1 MATDHFKNWK
11 SYETLLYKFIY
22 GKCTYFAYTLQQ
34 SAASATFQPHNTC
47 KISSYTIKIHLLD
60 TATNIS
66 RKVTNYVVKQC
77 FI

>member
-11 SYETLLYKFIY
+11 SYETLLY
-22 GKCTYFAYTLQQ
+22 GKCTYFGYTLQQ
-34 SAASATFQPHNTC
+34 SAASATFQPHNTY
-47 KISSYTIKIHLLD
+47 KISSYTIKIHLSD
-60 TATNIS
+60 TATKIS